1 LTFAQVHEKNF
12 KVLHLCLTKAGHYLA
27 SVSTTDNE
35 FDLAERDRIRWAL
48 LAYMREHKIG
58 TPELAKRIK
67 KSHPREM
74 EIPLKTLQRTLGP
87 LRPPKDPTKEPKGPT
102 RTHDMAL
109 IICKAFVEKLPNK
122 PMPFQALGQAL
133 YAIYKQPLSPD
144 IAGTYDLV
152 LPEASSTTTLSISAP
167 SDGCAFVNERSI
179 NGQIHDGIIVATA
192 HNAHLAVLRDRLML
206 TPRYVMFTSDQGY
219 VCEYYP
225 LKNPDFPHFTH
236 RARLSRHGETN
247 PASAHGSS
255 NIYYSSQH

>member
-1 LTFAQVHEKNF
+1 M
-12 KVLHLCLTKAGHYLA
+12 KAGQILA
-27 SVSTTDNE
+27 SVSTPGNE
-35 FDLAERDRIRWAL
+35 FDLSERERIRQAL

-58 TPELAKRIK
+58 TPTLAERIK

-87 LRPPKDPTKEPKGPT
+87 LRKPKDPTKEPKRPS

-109 IICKAFVEKLPNK
+109 IICKTFVDKLPNK
-122 PMPFQALGQAL
+122 PMPFQVLGQAL
-133 YAIYKQPLSPD
+133 CAIYKQPLSPD
-144 IAGTYDLV
+144 ITGIYDLI

-167 SDGCAFVNERSI
+167 SDGCALANERSI
-179 NGQIHDGIIVATA
+179 NGQIHDGVVIATA

-206 TPRYVMFTSDQGY
+206 TPRYVMFTGDQGY

-247 PASAHGSS
+247 PASAPGSS
-255 NIYYSSQH
+255 NIYYSDQH